1 MGNCCCFQEANK
13 KRFFEDKSKSI
24 YKTRNCRFLESK
36 RLKLKQNISLFTRT
50 SLTVVTIFASIVI
63 LSSVFN
69 FSEEQKKLF
78 TCVSLLSSVTLL
90 VLSFYDSSLNRS
102 GLSEKFHKN
111 ATEISK
117 ISVNF
122 DLELVK
128 SSINYIKL
136 EDLLNEYEDL
146 IRNSDLNHKTLTY
159 VIFLE
164 NNYLIK
170 FFISFYEYTLSMAV
184 YLVPFIIII
193 LSILYIFS
201 VI

>member
-1 MGNCCCFQEANK
+1 
-13 KRFFEDKSKSI
+13 
-24 YKTRNCRFLESK
+24 
-36 RLKLKQNISLFTRT
+36 
-50 SLTVVTIFASIVI
+50 
-63 LSSVFN
+63 
-69 FSEEQKKLF
+69 
-78 TCVSLLSSVTLL
+78 L

-170 FFISFYEYTLSMAV
+170 FFISSKNFQRKQNYLFRWAV
-184 YLVPFIIII
+184 G
-193 LSILYIFS
+193 
-201 VI
+201 